1 MSGLRACNAHAD
13 LTVAGGAARS
23 ANWATLFCSALRPLQ
38 PPDRANWHPE
48 CLAAE
53 DKRRAQEA
61 DDVADVVMFE
71 FMADELT
78 WQLVELTIAAKVM
91 RPGPVHASV
100 RTRAS
105 SRQHRWVPSAVTIR
119 ARPKTR
125 LAPKRSVEHRTK
137 QGPGRNANCP

>member
-1 MSGLRACNAHAD
+1 M
-13 LTVAGGAARS
+13 LTSLLQVGPPGPQTGRPF
-23 ANWATLFCSALRPLQ
+23 FCSALRTLQ

-61 DDVADVVMFE
+61 DVADVVMFE

-91 RPGPVHASV
+91 RPGPVPGLSKV
-100 RTRAS
+100 R
-105 SRQHRWVPSAVTIR
+105 P
-119 ARPKTR
+119 
-125 LAPKRSVEHRTK
+125 LAT
-137 QGPGRNANCP
+137 A